1 MMPTLIELQEELPS
15 GRFAEVVA
23 MLRDRRPVTARLIA
37 GLQEPVRTQIP
48 AEQGRKLAPLGRVL
62 LVDSGAIW
70 QGDLDLTDEASM
82 LLLKGK

>member
-1 MMPTLIELQEELPS
+1 M
-15 GRFAEVVA
+15 A

-37 GLQEPVRTQIP
+37 GLQEPVRTQI
-48 AEQGRKLAPLGRVL
+48 RKLAPLGRVL
-62 LVDSGAIW
+62 LLDSGAIW